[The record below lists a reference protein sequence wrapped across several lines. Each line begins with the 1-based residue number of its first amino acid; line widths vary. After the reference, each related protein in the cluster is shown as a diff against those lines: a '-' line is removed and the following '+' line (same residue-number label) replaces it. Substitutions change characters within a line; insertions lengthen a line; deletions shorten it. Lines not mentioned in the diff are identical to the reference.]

1 MDINY
6 ILRREQQS
14 LARAE
19 SSPSPGARA
28 AHRAFA
34 LAYGKLLVES
44 SYPHN
49 RFQTDAERSRLRGV
63 RNRLRTALAMWENE
77 GGSIRDSL
85 DHA

>member
-6 ILRREQQS
+6 LLRREQES
-14 LARAE
+14 LSRAK

-34 LAYGKLLVES
+34 LGYGELLVQS

-49 RFQTDAERSRLRGV
+49 RFQTDAERASLRESRERSEE
-63 RNRLRTALAMWENE
+63 ALDGWENE
-77 GGSIRDSL
+77 GGSKADR
-85 DHA
+85 

>member
-6 ILRREQQS
+6 LLRREQES

-34 LAYGKLLVES
+34 LAYGKLLAAS

-49 RFQTDAERSRLRGV
+49 RFQTDSERSYLRGV
-63 RNRLRTALAMWENE
+63 RKRLHAAVAGWENE
-77 GGSIRDSL
+77 GGSIRNRS
-85 DHA
+85 